1 MEEIQMPEGPV
12 ERKKRRIID
21 AIDDLFGDTSVSQ
34 QETLDALEDAASDL
48 ESKIYALR
56 DDIKNKQE

>member
-1 MEEIQMPEGPV
+1 MPEGPV